1 MRITQ
6 EADYAMRIVCLLA
19 QLESGELDLT
29 DDSRSNTEADTPCEN
44 DECRI
49 LGAAEITA
57 RTMVPPRFTLTILR
71 KMVMSGFVESFKG
84 KNGGYKLSKMPDTI
98 TMRDV
103 IEVIDGPVAI
113 SRCIDD
119 AHACSKQGFNK
130 KECRVHNI
138 FVKLSESVVDKLSE
152 ITIADLISPD
162 ISLDELYKL
171 ID

>member
-29 DDSRSNTEADTPCEN
+29 DDSRSNTETDTSCEN

-71 KMVMSGFVESFKG
+71 KMVMSGLVESFKG

-119 AHACSKQGFNK
+119 AEF
-130 KECRVHNI
+130 
-138 FVKLSESVVDKLSE
+138 
-152 ITIADLISPD
+152 ITYL
-162 ISLDELYKL
+162 
-171 ID
+171 

>member
-6 EADYAMRIVCLLA
+6 EADYAMRIMCLLA

-29 DDSRSNTEADTPCEN
+29 DDSRSNTETDTSCEN

-71 KMVMSGFVESFKG
+71 KMVMSGLVESFKG

-119 AHACSKQGFNK
+119 AHACSA
-130 KECRVHNI
+130 
-138 FVKLSESVVDKLSE
+138 S
-152 ITIADLISPD
+152 
-162 ISLDELYKL
+162 
-171 ID
+171 

>member
-29 DDSRSNTEADTPCEN
+29 DDSRSNTETDTSCEN

-71 KMVMSGFVESFKG
+71 KMVMSGLVESFKG
-84 KNGGYKLSKMPDTI
+84 KNGGYKLSKMPDEARQKLATTLERI
-98 TMRDV
+98 
-103 IEVIDGPVAI
+103 INEGSGGLI
-113 SRCIDD
+113 CI
-119 AHACSKQGFNK
+119 
-130 KECRVHNI
+130 I
-138 FVKLSESVVDKLSE
+138 L
-152 ITIADLISPD
+152 
-162 ISLDELYKL
+162 
-171 ID
+171 